1 MAYKRYRSLFSEK
14 RLNNSSKFKIQE
26 KIRRILR
33 EKSLTSKDIDSIVGK
48 IEGVITDVIS
58 NYGVDN
64 TLVDELSNTVK
75 NINSYGSS
83 IAAQNAAMNQ
93 ASTMEENFRRKQKRL
108 KENMFGDVYSMDAS
122 ADMYNDDEMY
132 ASDID
137 YADEF
142 TPVENLDPMAVD
154 EFGHDIM
161 DEPSFYENRKGKINR
176 LSRKLKEGELSEG
189 DDEDFI
195 TDSVDIT
202 TEEDEEEAP
211 TSEEYGMDE
220 EDEAEYSE
228 EDEEVVAEEDEMEYG
243 EDEEM
248 NPADE
253 DEDEINEDDEEMN
266 ADKQEEAFYFE
277 DDDAEAEESE
287 ADEEG
292 EKKEHF
298 RRNRLRRESRSFR
311 KPIRRNAYREESESE
326 EGEDMIPMDNGSD
339 YEFLDG
345 IDEYGNAPSQR
356 SMIAKDDPRKGM

>member
-1 MAYKRYRSLFSEK
+1 MAYKRYRSLFSE
-14 RLNNSSKFKIQE
+14 RNIGNSSKIKIQE

-33 EKSLTSKDIDSIVGK
+33 EKNLTSKDIDSIVGK

-64 TLVDELSNTVK
+64 ALVDELSSTVK

-83 IAAQNAAMNQ
+83 IAAQNAAMSQ
-93 ASTMEENFRRKQKRL
+93 ASSMEEKFKKTQRRI
-108 KENMFGDVYSMDAS
+108 KENMYDMDMS
-122 ADMYNDDEMY
+122 SDMYSDDEMY
-132 ASDID
+132 TSDID
-137 YADEF
+137 YVDTF
-142 TPVENLDPMAVD
+142 TPEVD
-154 EFGHDIM
+154 EFGM
-161 DEPSFYENRKGKINR
+161 ELEEPGFYENRRGKINR

-220 EDEAEYSE
+220 EG
-228 EDEEVVAEEDEMEYG
+228 EEVVAEEDEEPTSEEYDMEE
-243 EDEEM
+243 EDEVEYDEGEEM
-248 NPADE
+248 NSAE
-253 DEDEINEDDEEMN
+253 DEHEMS
-266 ADKQEEAFYFE
+266 EE

-311 KPIRRNAYREESESE
+311 KPMRRNAYREESESE

-339 YEFLDG
+339 YDFLDG
-345 IDEYGNAPSQR
+345 IDDMGSTPSER
-356 SMIAKDDPRKGM
+356 SMIAKYDTRKGF

>member
-14 RLNNSSKFKIQE
+14 TLNNSSKFKIQE

-108 KENMFGDVYSMDAS
+108 KENMFGDAYSMDAS
-122 ADMYNDDEMY
+122 ADIYNDDEMY

-154 EFGHDIM
+154 EFGHEIM
-161 DEPSFYENRKGKINR
+161 DEPGFYENRKGRINR
-176 LSRKLKEGELSEG
+176 LSRKLREGEEQ
-189 DDEDFI
+189 DFI
-195 TDSVDIT
+195 TDAVDIT
-202 TEEDEEEAP
+202 TEEDEEEVT

-248 NPADE
+248 NPAEE
-253 DEDEINEDDEEMN
+253 DETEIDEDDEEMN

-277 DDDAEAEESE
+277 DDAEADETE
-287 ADEEG
+287 ADEEE

-311 KPIRRNAYREESESE
+311 KPMRNAYREESESE
-326 EGEDMIPMDNGSD
+326 EGEDIIPMDNGSD
-339 YEFLDG
+339 YDFLDG